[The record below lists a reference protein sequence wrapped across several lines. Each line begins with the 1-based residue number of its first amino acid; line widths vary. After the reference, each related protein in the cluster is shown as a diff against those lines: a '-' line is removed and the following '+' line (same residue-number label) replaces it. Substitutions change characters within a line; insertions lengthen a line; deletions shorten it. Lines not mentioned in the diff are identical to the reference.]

1 MAGAIESNRS
11 VPLWFAPDQDRYTEP
26 LRWRKEVP
34 CVMAVPMRGRFA
46 LWYGITIA
54 SLGAFHPYLAVIVDR
69 AGATG
74 AELALILAVFPLGLL
89 IAAPIWASVVDR
101 TGRPRLILLFGLFIA
116 ALGAWWIAAA
126 DSWLGMLPGVI
137 LIAAARSPSVSVVD
151 VLVARNPKVGPSG
164 YGRVRMWGS
173 VGFIVAVWIVGW
185 LLDSWPAAPLV
196 ISAGLLTLA
205 CLFALTLPA
214 ETTAPTA
221 NPSPLKLVGNAPLVA
236 LCAVTAIHIATVS
249 SYDHLFSL
257 HAVRIGLPTSLL
269 GTAVALGVTMEAL
282 VMAAGGLLLRRF
294 SAGGLILL
302 AVAASIPR
310 WWLTGTV
317 TDHTLLVLLQS
328 LHGLSFGAFW
338 VGGIAIVTRHAPSH
352 LRNTAQGVFLA
363 SGWGLGSLL
372 SMGGVALFLDDL
384 GTDGF
389 FQALAG
395 VSVLALLVTFLW
407 LRPSLGKQ
415 ACT

>member
-1 MAGAIESNRS
+1 
-11 VPLWFAPDQDRYTEP
+11 
-26 LRWRKEVP
+26 
-34 CVMAVPMRGRFA
+34 MRARFA

-74 AELALILAVFPLGLL
+74 AELALVLAVFPLGLL

-101 TGRPRLILLFGLFIA
+101 TGRPRLILLLGLSISA
-116 ALGAWWIAAA
+116 IGAWWIAAA
-126 DSWLGMLPGVI
+126 GSWLAMLPGVI

-151 VLVARNPKVGPSG
+151 VLVASNPKVGPRG

-173 VGFIVAVWIVGW
+173 VGFIVAVWVVGW
-185 LLDSWPAAPLV
+185 LLDGWPRAPLV
-196 ISAGLLTLA
+196 LSAGLLTLA
-205 CLFALTLPA
+205 LLFGLTLPA
-214 ETTAPTA
+214 RATAPKVK
-221 NPSPLKLVGNAPLVA
+221 PSPLKLLSHGPLVA
-236 LCAVTAIHIATVS
+236 LCAVTSVHIATVS

-257 HAVRIGLPTSLL
+257 HAVRIGLPASLL

-282 VMAAGGLLLRRF
+282 VMGAGGLLLRRF

-317 TDHTLLVLLQS
+317 TNHTALVLLQS

-338 VGGIAIVTRHAPSH
+338 VGGIAIVTRHAPSE
-352 LRNTAQGVFLA
+352 LRNTAQGAFLA

-389 FQALAG
+389 FRALAV
-395 VSVLALLVTFLW
+395 VSLSALLITLFW
-407 LRPSLGKQ
+407 LRPSLGKR